1 MVALFISSQTVISNS
16 CNHIDKNLSNVSLVC
31 FLALSVRSDTKP
43 QWLHW
48 ICFSCAAYFELLLQF
63 RGCCTSCSCSS
74 SKLGP
79 LASSFGATTNTG
91 AANTHSKG
99 KSLPLG
105 GDSTPGLCWSSI
117 TGPEHLAL
125 CLGVNS
131 SYVWRANTGPAKL
144 GPSPSSG

>member
-1 MVALFISSQTVISNS
+1 MVALFISNQTVISNS
-16 CNHIDKNLSNVSLVC
+16 SPQFRPPAITLINILSDVSLVC

-91 AANTHSKG
+91 PATLGPLTLIRKA
-99 KSLPLG
+99 SLFLWGEILHLG
-105 GDSTPGLCWSSI
+105 Y
-117 TGPEHLAL
+117 A
-125 CLGVNS
+125 
-131 SYVWRANTGPAKL
+131 GPAL
-144 GPSPSSG
+144 LDQSTWLYA